1 MLKKMLSVF
10 GLTPAQRE
18 EIRHEI
24 NLFEAMQAHA
34 NWKKRLLDYLDGN
47 STEDLQPHNICVD
60 NRCPLGIWIH
70 GQGKA
75 HFADYP
81 LFQQLVEEHAK
92 FHYHASKVVEAHQA
106 GDDALAHKILN
117 ESFIEQSRKTV
128 NCLAKLNAEIEG
140 ERPAA

>member
-34 NWKKRLLDYLDGN
+34 NWKKRLMDYLGGN
-47 STEDLQPHNICVD
+47 SSEDLQPHNICVD
-60 NRCPLGIWIH
+60 NRCALGIWIH
-70 GQGKA
+70 GHGKTR
-75 HFADYP
+75 FADYP

-92 FHYHASKVVEAHQA
+92 FHYHASKVVEAHLA
-106 GDDALAHKILN
+106 GDAALAHKILS

-140 ERPAA
+140 EQPAT